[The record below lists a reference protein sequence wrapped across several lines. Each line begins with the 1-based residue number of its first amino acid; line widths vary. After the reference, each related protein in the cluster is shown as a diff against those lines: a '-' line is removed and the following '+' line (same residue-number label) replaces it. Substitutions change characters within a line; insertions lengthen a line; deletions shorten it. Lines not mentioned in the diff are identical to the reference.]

1 MRAAVIALAVIYC
14 TMSSQGYRICDDG
27 HGHKTTEW
35 HWQGM
40 TITKQ
45 TDDPYDLIAHP
56 PTGAKEDR

>member
-14 TMSSQGYRICDDG
+14 TICDDG